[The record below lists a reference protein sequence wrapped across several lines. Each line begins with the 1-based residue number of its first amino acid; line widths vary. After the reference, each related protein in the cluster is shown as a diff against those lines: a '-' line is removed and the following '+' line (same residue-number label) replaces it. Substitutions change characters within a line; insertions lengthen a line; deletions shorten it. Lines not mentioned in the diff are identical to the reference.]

1 MDAQTVDHDVAAS
14 RCGFERCLMTLAD
27 VSQIS
32 QTIGSAGVVASL
44 IFVGVQLHQNTKAT
58 RAASHHAVSEA
69 LNQVNLLWARNGEV
83 SRIWLLGI
91 SDRAA
96 LTPEERWRFD
106 ATVRAYLHVYET
118 MYMQAILGAG
128 DPGIVSAEEN
138 GIKDVFSSDSVRS
151 WWIENP
157 FGFSPQFRSHVD
169 RLTSRS

>member
-1 MDAQTVDHDVAAS
+1 
-14 RCGFERCLMTLAD
+14 MTLAD

-32 QTIGSAGVVASL
+32 QTIGSAAVVASL
-44 IFVGVQLHQNTKAT
+44 IFVGVQLYQNTKAT

-106 ATVRAYLHVYET
+106 STIRAYLHVYET

-128 DPGIVSAEEN
+128 DSGIVSAEEN
-138 GIKDVFSSDSVRS
+138 GIKEVFSSDGVRA
-151 WWIENP
+151 WWVENP

>member
-1 MDAQTVDHDVAAS
+1 
-14 RCGFERCLMTLAD
+14 MTLAD

-32 QTIGSAGVVASL
+32 QTIGSAAVVASL

-96 LTPEERWRFD
+96 LTP
-106 ATVRAYLHVYET
+106 
-118 MYMQAILGAG
+118 
-128 DPGIVSAEEN
+128 
-138 GIKDVFSSDSVRS
+138 
-151 WWIENP
+151 
-157 FGFSPQFRSHVD
+157 
-169 RLTSRS
+169 